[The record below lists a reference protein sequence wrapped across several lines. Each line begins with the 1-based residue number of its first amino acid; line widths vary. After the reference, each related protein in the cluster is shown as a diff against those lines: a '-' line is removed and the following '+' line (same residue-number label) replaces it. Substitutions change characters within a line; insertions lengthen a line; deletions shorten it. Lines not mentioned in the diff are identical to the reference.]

1 MEEVTGNRESQ
12 RHLAPQAIGVKSI
25 RTDELTPNPHNPRTL
40 FDRVPLQVLK
50 DSIAK
55 VGILVPLTVYWSETG
70 GHYVI
75 LDGQRRWM
83 CAKELGLPEVPVNQ
97 VAEPS
102 LVQNIVVMFQIHK
115 LREDWELMPTALKL
129 EVLMEALQE
138 RSEKKL
144 AELTGLD
151 TAVVSRCKKLLSY
164 PKRYQDLML
173 NPDPNRRIKA
183 DFFIE
188 LYAVRND
195 RFVNQMEWFRKDDFS
210 ERMLQ
215 KYKAKTAG
223 IKAVTDFRTM
233 KQYVSNA
240 RRSKRK
246 KEISERL
253 REFTYDDSL
262 PLDHL
267 AIEGTDVSASAR
279 RLQNS
284 IEKLEQSLRA
294 IDIQE
299 FYGEEGLWNSLEK
312 LWRLIRAK
320 LKAVGRRLES

>member
-1 MEEVTGNRESQ
+1 MQQVTGISKSE
-12 RHLAPQAIGVKSI
+12 RHLAPEAIGVKSI
-25 RTDELTPNPHNPRTL
+25 RTEDLTPNPHNPRTL
-40 FDRVPLQVLK
+40 FDRQPLKVLR

-55 VGILVPLTVYWSETG
+55 VGILVPLTVYWSEAA

-83 CAKELGLPEVPVNQ
+83 CAKELGLEEVPVNQ

-138 RSEKKL
+138 RRQKKL

-173 NPDPNRRIKA
+173 DPDPNRRIKA

-195 RFVNQMEWFRKDDFS
+195 RFVNQMHWFRKDGFS
-210 ERMLQ
+210 ARMLE
-215 KYKAKTAG
+215 KYVTKTAG
-223 IKAVTDFRTM
+223 IKAVTDFRIM
-233 KQYVSNA
+233 KQYVTNA
-240 RRSKRK
+240 RRGNRET
-246 KEISERL
+246 EITNRL

-262 PLDHL
+262 TLDHL
-267 AIEGTDVSASAR
+267 AIEAADVSASAR
-279 RLQNS
+279 RLQSS
-284 IEKLEQSLRA
+284 IAKLEEDLKA
-294 IDIQE
+294 IDVRD
-299 FYGEEGLWNSLEK
+299 FYGEEKLWNSLENLYK
-312 LWRLIRAK
+312 LIHAK
-320 LKAVGRRLES
+320 LRALGRRPE